1 MSRSALVT
9 GASRG
14 IGRGIAL
21 RLASEGWDLTI
32 AARDHGTLERTA
44 EDLRAAGAGDV
55 LVVPA
60 DMADTA
66 AAEAIV
72 DAHAARHGTLNAAI
86 LNAGMGVS
94 GSIAEMPL
102 RRLDKMVAVNV
113 KAPMAIVQRA
123 LPLLRATAAADPR
136 RGAKVV
142 ALASIT
148 GVYSEPGLAAYGAT
162 KAALLSMIKTLN
174 VEESGRGVVATGL
187 APGYVDTDMSEWVHD
202 RIPAE
207 SMITVDDVVEI
218 VSSLLKMS
226 CRSVVSEL
234 IIARAGIDGYRA

>member
-1 MSRSALVT
+1 VKRSALVT

-21 RLASEGWDLTI
+21 RLAEGGWGLTV
-32 AARDHGTLERTA
+32 AARDVDRLEA
-44 EDLRAAGAGDV
+44 AADELRAAGAADV

-60 DMADTA
+60 DMADSA
-66 AAEAIV
+66 AVEAIV
-72 DAHAARHGTLNAAI
+72 DAHAERFGALNAAI

-94 GSIAEMPL
+94 GAIAEMPL
-102 RRLDKMVAVNV
+102 RRLDKMVAVNLR
-113 KAPMAIVQRA
+113 APMAIVQRA
-123 LPLLRATAAADPR
+123 LPLLRATAAADPE
-136 RGAKVV
+136 RGSKVV

-174 VEESGRGVVATGL
+174 VEESGHGVTATGL

-202 RIPAE
+202 RIPADA
-207 SMITVDDVVEI
+207 MIRVDDIVEL
-218 VSSLLKMS
+218 VHALLKMS
-226 CRSVVSEL
+226 SRSVISEL
-234 IIARAGIDGYRA
+234 VIARAGIDGYRA

>member
-1 MSRSALVT
+1 MTRSALVT

-14 IGRGIAL
+14 IGRGIAV
-21 RLASEGWDLTI
+21 RLASDGWDLTI
-32 AARDHGTLERTA
+32 AARDRDRLESTA
-44 EDLRAAGAGDV
+44 AELRAAGAANV

-60 DMADTA
+60 DMADVA
-66 AAEAIV
+66 AAEGIV
-72 DAHAARHGTLNAAI
+72 DAHAERYGTLNAAI

-102 RRLDKMVAVNV
+102 RRLDTMVAVNV

-123 LPLLRATAAADPR
+123 LPILRATAAEDPP
-136 RGAKVV
+136 RGAKVI

-174 VEESGRGVVATGL
+174 VEESGHGVVATGL
-187 APGYVDTDMSEWVHD
+187 APGYVDTDMSEWVQD

-207 SMITVDDVVEI
+207 SMITVADIVEI
-218 VSSLLKMS
+218 VSALMKMS
-226 CRSVVSEL
+226 ARSVISEL
-234 IIARAGIDGYRA
+234 VIARAGIDGYRA

>member
-1 MSRSALVT
+1 MVT

-21 RLASEGWDLTI
+21 RLAQEGWDLTV
-32 AARDHGTLERTA
+32 AARDRERLESTA
-44 EDLRAAGAGDV
+44 DELRAAGAAEV

-60 DMADTA
+60 DMADPV
-66 AAEAIV
+66 AAESIV
-72 DAHAARHGTLNAAI
+72 DAHAEKFGALDAAI

-94 GSIAEMPL
+94 GLIAEMPL
-102 RRLDKMVAVNV
+102 RRLDKMITVNL
-113 KAPMAIVQRA
+113 KSPMAIVQRA
-123 LPLLRATAAADPR
+123 LPLLRATAAASPQ
-136 RGAKVV
+136 RGAKVI

-174 VEESGRGVVATGL
+174 VEESGHGVVATGL
-187 APGYVDTDMSEWVHD
+187 APGYVDTDMSGWVHD

-207 SMITVDDVVEI
+207 SMITVADIVEI
-218 VSSLLKMS
+218 VAALLKMS
-226 CRSVVSEL
+226 SKSVVSEL
-234 IIARAGIDGYRA
+234 VIARSGIDGYRA